1 MDLRLLHHN
10 VVLTVTDVGNVTF
23 AEIPRL
29 DPEQK
34 WDLKTTEMN
43 SCSKPGI
50 LNMFVIAVVV
60 KQNVCCLL
68 PVGQSNAAWGVVHE
82 MVLAE
87 RWPPKYKNLCIRFT
101 FT

>member
-1 MDLRLLHHN
+1 MNVENQTGKMATHLRYVNACVVMDLRLLHHN

-43 SCSKPGI
+43 SCSKRGI
-50 LNMFVIAVVV
+50 LIIY
-60 KQNVCCLL
+60 VCKC
-68 PVGQSNAAWGVVHE
+68 SS
-82 MVLAE
+82 
-87 RWPPKYKNLCIRFT
+87 R
-101 FT
+101 

>member
-1 MDLRLLHHN
+1 MATHLRYVNACVVMDLRLLHHN

-43 SCSKPGI
+43 SCSKRGI
-50 LNMFVIAVVV
+50 LINYVR
-60 KQNVCCLL
+60 KCS
-68 PVGQSNAAWGVVHE
+68 G
-82 MVLAE
+82 
-87 RWPPKYKNLCIRFT
+87 R
-101 FT
+101 